1 MCDDASPAGAWSL
14 RLCHAVLEVT
24 AICGC
29 TIIFLRLP
37 TGPLASDLHWK
48 GQGGRHGNTDA
59 DLGMPHGRC

>member
-1 MCDDASPAGAWSL
+1 MQSSLAGGHHHNPEVRCDDMSVAVVGSL

-37 TGPLASDLHWK
+37 TGPLASDLH
-48 GQGGRHGNTDA
+48 
-59 DLGMPHGRC
+59 